1 MNQSEEPILDPRD
14 AEALD
19 FLVAA
24 AFDPAAIDRM
34 PSAVRA
40 NARRLLGDLGAIDR
54 YPTEPASETL
64 VDATLARVAQA
75 ERQRADRFNL
85 PRELSLRRK
94 LHIPNFVAVAAV
106 LLIAAGV
113 AFPVASQVRASS
125 SQAMCASGL
134 RNLGSGI
141 SAYASDNLGLMPM
154 TAGIGSLFSTPST
167 AAKHSGDEGILENA
181 RHLEMLSNKGYC
193 HENCTRCNGA
203 RNLSYR
209 VPLHRKQMY
218 LAGIGRSAIVA
229 DANPVQA
236 ILTRG
241 VTPVTL
247 ELVSHNHGQVGQNV
261 LFSDGSSFWT
271 ITPILP
277 IGPSRVRDN
286 IWVIH
291 GNDGGD
297 SINLKASSGS
307 PYDIFL
313 AN

>member
-1 MNQSEEPILDPRD
+1 MNNSEEPILDPLD

-24 AFDPAAIDRM
+24 GFDPAAIDRM
-34 PSAVRA
+34 PSALRA
-40 NARRLLGDLGAIDR
+40 NARRLLGDLSAIDL

-75 ERQRADRFNL
+75 ERQREDRFAL
-85 PRELSLRRK
+85 PKELSLRRK

-125 SQAMCASGL
+125 SQAMCANGL

-141 SAYASDNLGLMPM
+141 SAYASDNMGSMPM
-154 TAGIGSLFSTPST
+154 TAGLASLFPTGSGSTPP
-167 AAKHSGDEGILENA
+167 SGDSGIIENA
-181 RHLEMLSNKGYC
+181 RHLEMLSQKGYC
-193 HENCTRCNGA
+193 DANCTRCNGA

-209 VPLHRKQMY
+209 VPLHRKQTY
-218 LAGIGRSAIVA
+218 LTGIGRSAIVA

-241 VTPVTL
+241 VTPATL
-247 ELVSHNHGQVGQNV
+247 ELTSHNHGQVGQNV

-277 IGPSRVRDN
+277 AGPTRTRDN
-286 IWVIH
+286 IWVIR
-291 GNDGGD
+291 GINGSD

>member
-1 MNQSEEPILDPRD
+1 MNKSEEPILDPLD

-24 AFDPAAIDRM
+24 AFDAAAIDRM
-34 PSAVRA
+34 PSYLRA
-40 NARRLLGDLGAIDR
+40 NARRLLGELGAIDS
-54 YPTEPASETL
+54 YPTQPACDAL
-64 VDATLARVAQA
+64 IDATLARVAQA
-75 ERQRADRFNL
+75 ERQREDRFHL
-85 PRELSLRRK
+85 PTHLSLRRK
-94 LHIPNFVAVAAV
+94 LHIPNFVAVAAIMM
-106 LLIAAGV
+106 IAVGV
-113 AFPVASQVRASS
+113 VFPVASQVRASS

-141 SAYASDNLGLMPM
+141 SAYASDNMGSMPM
-154 TAGIGSLFSTPST
+154 TAGVASLLPITS
-167 AAKHSGDEGILENA
+167 SGDAGIIENA
-181 RHLEMLSNKGYC
+181 RHLEVLSQKGYC
-193 HENCTRCNGA
+193 AANCTRCNGA
-203 RNLSYR
+203 RNLSLR
-209 VPLHRKQMY
+209 LPLHRKQTY
-218 LAGIGRSAIVA
+218 LNGIGRSAIAA

-241 VTPVTL
+241 ITPATL
-247 ELVSHNHGQVGQNV
+247 ELLSPNHGQLGQNV

-277 IGPSRVRDN
+277 VGPTGVRDN

-291 GNDGGD
+291 GKDGGD